1 MVQTPDYLVA
11 IPLLVAGLIVV
22 AVGIGVHTLLKER
35 GKKVSVGGAASH
47 LLALLWLIPIV
58 GVCLVVALPAALFF
72 SFSVHSVEVQELHQ
86 IGRAETHQIA
96 TTLVA
101 ESSPSELAEA
111 QSTLPELTEGEAE
124 SSLPELTEGEAAAEP
139 KRPTWVDAGDV
150 IDGSRRLVVVQ
161 GQQFPQEQRAR
172 QDALEEAV
180 RLVRAD
186 FQKTHNPQGRWTLYR
201 SLVKR
206 KAVKK
211 TFVEPIQRSTGLN
224 EFSVV
229 RVYHQVELSDD
240 VRNAIYPSWRGQIV
254 DSRLWVLGGLLGFI
268 TLMLG
273 TAATYLRLDM
283 LTKGNYRR
291 RLKLASVSLIVAG
304 GLGLAAFLRLA

>member
-1 MVQTPDYLVA
+1 MA
-11 IPLLVAGLIVV
+11 IPLLAAGLIVV
-22 AVGIGVHTLLKER
+22 AVGIGVHTFLKER

-47 LLALLWLIPIV
+47 LLTLLWLIPIAA
-58 GVCLVVALPAALFF
+58 VCLVVAVPAAWYF
-72 SFSVHSVEVQELHQ
+72 SFSAPPVRIDVEEGDAHQ
-86 IGRAETHQIA
+86 IGRDEAYPIA
-96 TTLVA
+96 TTLEA
-101 ESSPSELAEA
+101 ESS
-111 QSTLPELTEGEAE
+111 LPELTEGEAE
-124 SSLPELTEGEAAAEP
+124 SSLPEFSESEAAAEP
-139 KRPTWVDAGDV
+139 KRPTWVDAGDTD
-150 IDGSRRLVVVQ
+150 DGSRRLVVVQ

-180 RLVRAD
+180 QLVRAD
-186 FQKTHNPQGRWTLYR
+186 FQQTRNAQGRWKLHR

-224 EFSVV
+224 DFSVV
-229 RVYHQVELSDD
+229 RVYHQVELSDH
-240 VRNAIYPSWRGQIV
+240 VRDAIYPSWRRQIV
-254 DSRLWVLGGLLGFI
+254 DGRLWVLGGILGFI

-273 TAATYLRLDM
+273 TSATYLRLDM

-304 GLGLAAFLRLA
+304 GLGLATFLRLD